1 VKFNNIKMGNES
13 TYSSQ
18 EKEIDAKIFA
28 VINKINSKYPE
39 LLKYIN
45 EIPTFE
51 RNKDTPDITI
61 KHLNGYYESLCSIL
75 MKYGAEHGK
84 SL

>member
-1 VKFNNIKMGNES
+1 MEKES
-13 TYSSQ
+13 AFSKQ

-28 VINKINSKYPE
+28 IINKINSKYSE

-51 RNKDTPDITI
+51 RNIDTPDIALI
-61 KHLNGYYESLCSIL
+61 QLNEYYESLCSIL

>member
-1 VKFNNIKMGNES
+1 MKFNNIKMENES
-13 TYSSQ
+13 AFSKQ
-18 EKEIDAKIFA
+18 EKEIDAKILD
-28 VINKINSKYPE
+28 VINTIHKKYPE

-51 RNKDTPDITI
+51 RNKETPDITI
-61 KHLNGYYESLCSIL
+61 QQLNGYYESLCTIL

>member
-1 VKFNNIKMGNES
+1 MENES
-13 TYSSQ
+13 AFSKQ
-18 EKEIDAKIFA
+18 EKEIDAKILA

-51 RNKDTPDITI
+51 RNIDTPDITLI
-61 KHLNGYYESLCSIL
+61 QLNEYYESLCSIL

>member
-1 VKFNNIKMGNES
+1 MENES
-13 TYSSQ
+13 AFSKQ

-28 VINKINSKYPE
+28 IINKINSKYPE
-39 LLKYIN
+39 LHKYIN

-51 RNKDTPDITI
+51 RNIDTPDITLI
-61 KHLNGYYESLCSIL
+61 QLNEYYESLCSIL

>member
-1 VKFNNIKMGNES
+1 MENES
-13 TYSSQ
+13 AFSKQ

-28 VINKINSKYPE
+28 VISKMNIKYPE

-45 EIPTFE
+45 EIPAAE
-51 RNKDTPDITI
+51 RNTDTPDITI
-61 KHLNGYYESLCSIL
+61 KQLNGYYESLCSIL
-75 MKYGAEHGK
+75 MTYGAEHGK